1 MDTGLYNQQAEETL
15 LGAALVI
22 NKLALEV
29 NVEPAYFVYQ
39 KHSWIWEALIITS
52 HLGDSNVVAVSN
64 ELDHMG
70 KLGEVGGDKFL
81 GDLVAGATTQSPL
94 QILAHEWAKTIR
106 DLYNRRRMHRLGEEI
121 VKRSHDMQVGT
132 NETSDLIDRLLDLS
146 QVIEG
151 AVGLDTLLLEMD
163 ADLTERI
170 KDPQSVWGIKTKFPK
185 FDQITG
191 GLQKGE
197 SLIIGGNPGI
207 GKSMI
212 AVQMGFQMA
221 EDAPGAIYSLEM
233 SKKNVVWR
241 IVSARTRIESR
252 KIKGGNLGPDDQTKI
267 VQAYESL
274 SNLPVLISGRSDWTT
289 TSLMADL
296 TRLKAQHGIEWFIV
310 DYLALLSDSNYKE
323 EHQRIAAISRHLKLV
338 CRQLDLAGIFVHSLT
353 KQGMASSIPGLAALR
368 GEAGVSFDAD
378 VVVFLTGFNPVS
390 DQEKSIIKEN
400 QENMRTLIFK
410 KGRELQDP
418 RRYIHFVKATH
429 FPEFQEYIPAEE
441 IPDEVYRG

>member
-1 MDTGLYNQQAEETL
+1 MDTGLYDQDKEKLL

-29 NVEPAYFVYQ
+29 NIEPAYFVYQ
-39 KHSWIWEALIITS
+39 KHSWIWEAAVKSS
-52 HLGDSNVVAVSN
+52 HDGDSNIVAVSS
-64 ELDHMG
+64 ELEHMG
-70 KLGEVGGDKFL
+70 RLDEVGGNVFL
-81 GDLVAGATTQSPL
+81 SEIVANAAGLSPL
-94 QILAHEWAKTIR
+94 RFLAHEWAINIR
-106 DLYNRRRMHRLGEEI
+106 ELYNRRRMHRLGEEI
-121 VKRSHDMQVGT
+121 VRRAHDMQSAT
-132 NETSDLIDRLLDLS
+132 NEASDLIDRLLGLS
-146 QVIEG
+146 QVVEG
-151 AVGLDTLLLEMD
+151 AVDLDDLLLEMD

-170 KDPQSVWGIKTKFPK
+170 KNPQSVWGIKTKFPT
-185 FDQITG
+185 FDKVTG

-233 SKKNVVWR
+233 SRENVVWR

-252 KIKGGNLGPDDQTKI
+252 KIKSGSIGPDDQTKI
-267 VQAYESL
+267 VQAYEHL
-274 SNLPVLISGRSDWTT
+274 SKLPVLISGRSDWTT

-296 TRLKAQHGIEWFIV
+296 TTLKAQHGIKWFIL

-323 EHQRIAAISRHLKLV
+323 EHQRIAAISRHLKLI

-378 VVVFLTGFNPVS
+378 VVMFLTEFNPATEGERAINK
-390 DQEKSIIKEN
+390 DN

-429 FPEFQEYIPAEE
+429 FPEFQEYTSAEE
-441 IPDEVYRG
+441 TPYEVYRG